1 MADNVALFQVGCA
14 PRVDA
19 AVVNWV
25 VVALAEEV
33 SFEFPSLP
41 VLDLLYAGDAMH
53 DWDVLP
59 VNVVNDDI
67 ADVDLV
73 ILEEDQDVATVHRRL
88 HRADLQIHL
97 SRPAHSRHTQPTPTP
112 NLSITSPTPFPHPS
126 PHLSSDNDIYKQ
138 TTLTTTLTT
147 TLNSNN
153 NNNNKLNR

>member
-33 SFEFPSLP
+33 SFEFTSLR

-59 VNVVNDDI
+59 INVVNDDI

-88 HRADLQIHL
+88 HRAGEHDDHRRLVHADAPETL
-97 SRPAHSRHTQPTPTP
+97 PHHERGRHDESE
-112 NLSITSPTPFPHPS
+112 LDA
-126 PHLSSDNDIYKQ
+126 LE
-138 TTLTTTLTT
+138 
-147 TLNSNN
+147 
-153 NNNNKLNR
+153 NKLQSQHGGVTYLSYGELLDLR